1 MAHTLSELVDKY
13 RPNLEPYHDIY
24 RTLHAAPELSFQE
37 SKTAAFAAA
46 HLQGLSPVFDIR
58 TGIGGHG
65 LVGILRNGTGR
76 TVLLRADMDGL
87 PVLEATGLPYAS
99 TARQFDSDGVE
110 KPVMHAC
117 GHDMHVTSMLA
128 AAELLVAA
136 KDSWKGTLIVL
147 FQPAEERG
155 AGAQAMVNDGLYTS
169 HGVPKPDVVLGGHIM
184 PLRTGTLGTRRGL
197 MASAADSM
205 RVTLFGRGGHASQP
219 HRTLDPVVMAASA
232 VLRLQTIVSREV
244 PPEEPAVVTVASLIA
259 GQTENIISDK
269 AELKLDVRSSSAE
282 TREKV
287 LRSVDRIIRAEAMAS
302 GADKEPVFE
311 KTRSFPL
318 TINDDVVTAALE
330 AQFSSHFGDEY
341 NSTHDRMY
349 ASEDFSIL
357 GTAIERP
364 CCFWVYGGVD
374 VARWDAAQKA
384 GRIAEDIPSNH
395 SAFFAPVIEPTLTT
409 AVDALALGAL
419 TFLA

>member
-1 MAHTLSELVDKY
+1 MAALSQLIDKY
-13 RPNLEPYHDIY
+13 RPDLGPYHDIY

-46 HLQGLSPVFDIR
+46 HLQALSPVFDIK

-87 PVLEATGLPYAS
+87 PVLEDTGLPYAS
-99 TARQFDSDGVE
+99 TARQLDNDGVE

-136 KDSWKGTLIVL
+136 KDSWNGTLIVL

-155 AGAQAMVNDGLYTS
+155 AGAQAMVDDGLYTS
-169 HGVPKPDVVLGGHIM
+169 RGVPKPDVVLGGHVM
-184 PLRTGTLGTRRGL
+184 PFRAGTLGSRRGL

-244 PPEEPAVVTVASLIA
+244 PPEEPAVVTVGSLIA

-269 AELKLDVRSSSAE
+269 AELKINVRSYSVE

-287 LRSVDRIIRAEAMAS
+287 LRSVDRIIRAESLAS
-302 GADKEPVFE
+302 GAEKEPVFE
-311 KTRSFPL
+311 KTSSFPF
-318 TINDDVVTAALE
+318 TFNDDTVTAALE
-330 AQFSSHFGDEY
+330 ARFSSHFGDGY
-341 NSTHDRMY
+341 NSNQDRLY
-349 ASEDFSIL
+349 GSEDFSIL

-364 CCFWVYGGVD
+364 CSFWVYGGVD
-374 VARWDAAQKA
+374 PEKWDAAEKA
-384 GRIAEDIPSNH
+384 GRIAEDIPVNH
-395 SAFFAPVIEPTLTT
+395 SPFFAPVIEPTLTR

-419 TFLA
+419 TFLT